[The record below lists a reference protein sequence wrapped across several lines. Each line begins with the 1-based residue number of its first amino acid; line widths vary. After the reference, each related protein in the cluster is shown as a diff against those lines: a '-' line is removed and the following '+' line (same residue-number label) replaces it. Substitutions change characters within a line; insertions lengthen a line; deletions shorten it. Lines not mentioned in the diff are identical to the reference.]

1 MPETQS
7 TPTTQVEPPRKLRT
21 KSGCLTCRVRH
32 LKCDETK
39 PTCLRCI
46 KANRT
51 CVAAD
56 NAPVSFRHGQNPSTR
71 RKLSITTVG
80 GVASPTQTQSGFAGL
95 PGFASFQSSSA
106 QIPYGERDRSY
117 PTDANWVGI
126 PTSLTFIDETRSIA
140 ANYVGGEE
148 QLVMENSFTPANSPG
163 VSMMS
168 PMSTSSAITTTQ
180 GYGPSTQQHT
190 HSVMTYSS
198 PQHSFSHSP
207 QGSVASLH
215 DSTAGVQ
222 VQQEETTV
230 SVPAIPKPIRKPLAT
245 RDDARLLRLFAQVWG
260 PGLDC
265 TDFRRHFT
273 LSVPARALDSSI
285 LLHAILAVSTLQ
297 ESRENKNRQMEEISQ
312 EMERAAEWHYD
323 ECVRLLIPS
332 LGDNEKVMVDDGMLA
347 ATVILRVYEQM
358 HATLPSTDPEHHL
371 SGSSALITACP
382 PLRTPHSAPSPSTT
396 FSTPLA
402 PGSGT
407 PLRKAAFWVYLRQDI
422 YMAILNQRGLK
433 VDPGSLGD
441 LDSAVDEVV
450 CGELER
456 ECGHANRIVALT
468 AGVIQFCYG
477 GGGSAGSSISASASP
492 DVHSSTTTSSSNAAD
507 SPTRHARHTTL
518 TAHLNTWRQNRPAS
532 FEPWYYRSAD
542 AAENRRYPEIMLGPD
557 WVVTAWLYEQMAEA
571 LLGLYDPGQRGATPR
586 RRRGLEA
593 SMRKHAHNI
602 LGIVQSNPR
611 SEARRIACHGLFICA
626 PFLEEDAEREDVM
639 AFLGSVER
647 EDGWPTGRVRDALVR
662 EWGG

>member
-1 MPETQS
+1 MPEAQSTQS
-7 TPTTQVEPPRKLRT
+7 TQSTQAEPPRKLRT
-21 KSGCLTCRVRH
+21 KSGCLTCRLRH

-39 PTCLRCI
+39 PTCLRCS
-46 KANRT
+46 KASRT

-56 NAPVSFRHGQNPSTR
+56 NAPVSFRHGQNPSAR
-71 RKLSITTVG
+71 RRLSITSVG
-80 GVASPTQTQSGFAGL
+80 GIGSPAQTGFASL
-95 PGFASFQSSSA
+95 PGFASFATSTPHQV
-106 QIPYGERDRSY
+106 PYGERDRSY
-117 PTDANWVGI
+117 PADTNWVGI
-126 PTSLTFIDETRSIA
+126 PTSLRFIDETRSIA
-140 ANYVGGEE
+140 ANYVSGGE
-148 QLVMENSFTPANSPG
+148 QLVGEHSFTPVNSPG

-168 PMSTSSAITTTQ
+168 PMSTSSPMATTP
-180 GYGPSTQQHT
+180 GYGTSTQQQV
-190 HSVMTYSS
+190 HSVMAYSP

-207 QGSVASLH
+207 QSSVASLH
-215 DSTAGVQ
+215 DRATSVPI
-222 VQQEETTV
+222 QQEEATV
-230 SVPAIPKPIRKPLAT
+230 PAGSVPAPSIPRPIRKPLAT

-265 TDFRRHFT
+265 TDSQRHFT

-297 ESRENKNRQMEEISQ
+297 ESRENGNMERSI

-358 HATLPSTDPEHHL
+358 NATLPSTDPEHHL

-382 PLRTPHSAPSPSTT
+382 PLRSTTSAPSPSTS

-422 YMAILNQRGLK
+422 YMAILNQRRLK
-433 VDPGSLGD
+433 VDPGSFGD
-441 LDSAVDEVV
+441 LDAVEDEAGV
-450 CGELER
+450 EWTDQER
-456 ECGHANRIVALT
+456 ECMHANRIVALT

-477 GGGSAGSSISASASP
+477 GGSVGGSEASSSGGGGEKECSASRAS
-492 DVHSSTTTSSSNAAD
+492 
-507 SPTRHARHTTL
+507 TRQARHSTL
-518 TAHLNTWRQNRPAS
+518 SASLSTWRLNRPPG
-532 FEPWYYRSAD
+532 FEPWYYRPLD
-542 AAENRRYPEIMLGPD
+542 PTENRSCPEIMLGPD

-571 LLGLYDPGQRGATPR
+571 LLRLYDPDQRGATPSMR
-586 RRRGLEA
+586 RRLEA
-593 SMRKHAHNI
+593 SMRIHARNI

-611 SEARRIACHGLFICA
+611 SEARRTACHGLFICA
-626 PFLEEDAEREDVM
+626 PFLEEREEREKVM
-639 AFLGSVER
+639 AFLGWVEK
-647 EDGWPTGRVRDALVR
+647 EDGWPIGRVREALAR
-662 EWGG
+662 EWGS